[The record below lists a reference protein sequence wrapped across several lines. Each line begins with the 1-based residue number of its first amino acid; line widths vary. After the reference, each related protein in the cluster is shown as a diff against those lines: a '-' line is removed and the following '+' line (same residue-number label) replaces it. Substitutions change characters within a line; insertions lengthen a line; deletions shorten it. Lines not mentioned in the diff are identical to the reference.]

1 MTTARSD
8 DIIDG
13 LRSRPFIPTTWMA
26 DAACRDADP
35 AIFFVDHGGSAA
47 EARTICAGCPVQT
60 QCLDYALAANERHRV
75 WGGTIEKQRR
85 TMSRQKGTAA

>member
-1 MTTARSD
+1 MTTVRSD

-13 LRSRPFIPTTWMA
+13 VRSRPFIPATWTA

-47 EARTICAGCPVQT
+47 EARTICAGCPVADD
-60 QCLDYALAANERHRV
+60 CLDYALAANERHGI
-75 WGGTIEKQRR
+75 WAGTTEKQRR

>member
-1 MTTARSD
+1 MTVARD
-8 DIIDG
+8 DSIIDG
-13 LRSRPFIPTTWMA
+13 VRSRPFIPTTWTV

-47 EARTICAGCPVQT
+47 EARIICAGCPVRT
-60 QCLDYALAANERHRV
+60 QCLDYALAASERHGI
-75 WGGTIEKQRR
+75 WGGTTEKQRR

>member
-1 MTTARSD
+1 MTVARD
-8 DIIDG
+8 DSIIDG

-47 EARTICAGCPVQT
+47 EARTICAGCPVQS
-60 QCLDYALAANERHRV
+60 QCLDYALAANERHGI
-75 WGGTIEKQRR
+75 WSGTTEKQRR
-85 TMSRQKGTAA
+85 TMSRQKGTAT